1 MKRLAVVS
9 MITLLAL
16 SMVFSTGVKEM
27 VENGTLVL
35 PGTEE
40 SVVVEEE
47 KAPVEE
53 VKAPIEGMKELIVLN
68 NAFDGLELSKQVYNA
83 KEWHKCYSLK
93 EIVEDNFWFIPSPDD
108 EAVTVAFTDFYEDKE
123 TAKTFMSN

>member
-1 MKRLAVVS
+1 MKRLAVIS

-40 SVVVEEE
+40 SV
-47 KAPVEE
+47 AVEE
-53 VKAPIEGMKELIVLN
+53 VKAPVEGMKELRLPPVDHLRDDYTP
-68 NAFDGLELSKQVYNA
+68 FSP
-83 KEWHKCYSLK
+83 S
-93 EIVEDNFWFIPSPDD
+93 SPDD
-108 EAVTVAFTDFYEDKE
+108 WR
-123 TAKTFMSN
+123 TFHWNDTPFIDIVKPDGN

>member
-40 SVVVEEE
+40 LNRPFENL
-47 KAPVEE
+47 P
-53 VKAPIEGMKELIVLN
+53 LN
-68 NAFDGLELSKQVYNA
+68 NNIS
-83 KEWHKCYSLK
+83 
-93 EIVEDNFWFIPSPDD
+93 
-108 EAVTVAFTDFYEDKE
+108 
-123 TAKTFMSN
+123 